1 MSGRELSATP
11 SLAFWVALAL
21 YLIATIGLLTGFLRA
36 RPELSRQARLVAIAA
51 FVCHGIDIGWRGVL
65 SVHPA
70 ASVREALGVSGE
82 IDVVQAAKTAAEA
95 ELAGNGRVLLRP
107 SGTEQLVR
115 VMVEAGTA
123 DAALDTAQRI
133 ADVVAAAGA

>member
-36 RPELSRQARLVAIAA
+36 RPELSRQARQVAIAA

-70 ASVREALGVSGE
+70 ASVREALGFLAWIIAGGCPGE
-82 IDVVQAAKTAAEA
+82 PP
-95 ELAGNGRVLLRP
+95 R
-107 SGTEQLVR
+107 
-115 VMVEAGTA
+115 
-123 DAALDTAQRI
+123 
-133 ADVVAAAGA
+133 